1 MKEQSKPNL
10 IQMNFVL
17 WICHSKN
24 MSLVT
29 GSAADYNSNT
39 NNDDTTS
46 LMVDKSTSYIVFFIP
61 WKGD

>member
-24 MSLVT
+24 VSLVT
-29 GSAADYNSNT
+29 GSAADYYT
-39 NNDDTTS
+39 NNDDSTS
-46 LMVDKSTSYIVFFIP
+46 LMGVGLNRWITMNNTK
-61 WKGD
+61 

>member
-1 MKEQSKPNL
+1 MKEQSKQNL

-29 GSAADYNSNT
+29 GSAADYYT
-39 NNDDTTS
+39 NNDDSTS
-46 LMVDKSTSYIVFFIP
+46 LMVDQSTSYILIFIP
-61 WKGD
+61 WKWG

>member
-29 GSAADYNSNT
+29 GSAADYYT
-39 NNDDTTS
+39 NNDDSTS
-46 LMVDKSTSYIVFFIP
+46 LRLMVD
-61 WKGD
+61 

>member
-24 MSLVT
+24 MSLSVT
-29 GSAADYNSNT
+29 GSAGDYYT
-39 NNDDTTS
+39 INDDSTS
-46 LMVDKSTSYIVFFIP
+46 LMVD
-61 WKGD
+61 

>member
-29 GSAADYNSNT
+29 GSAANYYT
-39 NNDDTTS
+39 NNDDSTS
-46 LMVDKSTSYIVFFIP
+46 LMVD
-61 WKGD
+61 